1 MPIKTAVFGA
11 HGKMGQRLCAQLS
24 SSEDFELVFGVDR
37 MPLKIAQ
44 DFPVYDDPNCYEG
57 KLDLIIDFSHVSNI
71 DSLLKYAIFK
81 KTPVMIATTGL
92 DESHYTKMKDAS
104 QQVPLLYAANMS
116 LGVNLINSILKQ
128 YAHVLSDGF
137 DIEIIEKHHRHKQD
151 APSGTALLLANTL
164 KDALEDDYQ
173 LKCGREGAQSLRQ
186 PHDIGVHAVR
196 GGSISGEH
204 TVLFA
209 GEQEL
214 IEFKHTALSKDLFA
228 HDALRIARK
237 LVHKPAGYYTVAE
250 LFHL

>member
-11 HGKMGQRLCAQLS
+11 HGKMGQRLCAQLL

-37 MPLKIAQ
+37 TPLKIAH
-44 DFPVYDDPNCYEG
+44 DFPVYDDPYLYEG
-57 KLDLIIDFSHVSNI
+57 ELDLIIDFSHVSNVDRI
-71 DSLLKYAIFK
+71 LEYAILR
-81 KTPVMIATTGL
+81 KTAVMIATTGI
-92 DESHYTKMKDAS
+92 DEIHHTKMKDAS

-116 LGVNLINSILKQ
+116 LGVSLINSILKQ

-186 PHDIGVHAVR
+186 PHEIGVHAVR
-196 GGSISGEH
+196 GGAISGEH
-204 TVLFA
+204 TVVFA
-209 GEQEL
+209 GDQEL

-237 LVHKPAGYYTVAE
+237 LMTKPAGYYTVTE

>member
-11 HGKMGQRLCAQLS
+11 HGKMGQRLCAHLLA
-24 SSEDFELVFGVDR
+24 SEDFELVLGVDR
-37 MPLKIAQ
+37 TPNKVKH
-44 DFPVYDDPNCYEG
+44 DYPVYDDPRLYEG
-57 KLDLIIDFSHVSNI
+57 ELDLIIDFSHVSNI
-71 DSLLKYAIFK
+71 DRILEYAVLR
-81 KTPVMIATTGL
+81 KTAVMIATTGI
-92 DESHYTKMKDAS
+92 DETHYAKMKDAS
-104 QQVPLLYAANMS
+104 QHVPLLYAANMS
-116 LGVNLINSILKQ
+116 LGVNLINSILRQ

-151 APSGTALLLANTL
+151 APSGTALLLVNTL
-164 KDALEDDYQ
+164 KDALEEDYQ

-186 PHDIGVHAVR
+186 PHEIGIHAVR
-196 GGSISGEH
+196 GGAISGEH

-209 GEQEL
+209 GEKEL

-237 LVHKPAGYYTVAE
+237 LVHKPAGYYTVAD